1 MKNNVLKY
9 LLNFCYSNII
19 KRNHKIIKRLE
30 FRMNQYFKKAMI
42 FYNYLLNFQ
51 IE

>member
-9 LLNFCYSNII
+9 LLNFYYSNII

-30 FRMNQYFKKAMI
+30 FRMNQYLKEM
-42 FYNYLLNFQ
+42 
-51 IE
+51 